1 VADGSAP
8 RFRPGDRV
16 VVRRAYPIGHVRTP
30 YYIRGKQGTI
40 ERVCGTFA
48 NPEELA
54 YARSGEP
61 RQPLYRVRFPQRD
74 VWPDYAGRAD
84 DVVEVEIYEHW
95 LEPGET
101 RS

>member
-1 VADGSAP
+1 MTEASAA

-16 VVRRAYPIGHVRTP
+16 VVRSAYPIGHVRTP
-30 YYIRGKQGTI
+30 YYIRSKQGTI
-40 ERVCGTFA
+40 ERVCGTFP

-61 RQPLYRVRFPQRD
+61 RQPLYRVRFQQSD
-74 VWPDYAGRAD
+74 VWPDYASRAD
-84 DVVEVEIYEHW
+84 DVVEIEIYEHW

-101 RS
+101 TS

>member
-1 VADGSAP
+1 VTEASAA

-16 VVRRAYPIGHVRTP
+16 VVRSAYPIGHVRTP

-40 ERVCGTFA
+40 ERVCGTFP

-61 RQPLYRVRFPQRD
+61 REPLYRVRFQQRD
-74 VWPDYAGRAD
+74 VWPDYAGHAD
-84 DVVEVEIYEHW
+84 DVVEIEIYEHW

-101 RS
+101 GS

>member
-1 VADGSAP
+1 MTEASAA

-16 VVRRAYPIGHVRTP
+16 VVRSAYPIGHVRTP
-30 YYIRGKQGTI
+30 YYIRGKHGMI

-61 RQPLYRVRFPQRD
+61 RQPLYRVRFQQRE

-84 DVVEVEIYEHW
+84 DVVEIEIYEHW